1 LKNLEKTESPFF
13 HSENTAMKRDAEKI
27 AVALALAVAAPVP
40 VDEPEPEAAVV
51 GPPDAAVALVVV
63 VVPPTAAI
71 VVVVVPS
78 TAAVVVVPAVVG
90 AAVVVAG
97 AALHSR
103 KLSHKGAVALH
114 DELQHGTVSDG
125 LQKPLIFAHP
135 SAANVGDEM

>member
-13 HSENTAMKRDAEKI
+13 HSENTAMKRDAEKV
-27 AVALALAVAAPVP
+27 AVALALAVAAPVL
-40 VDEPEPEAAVV
+40 EAEVAVAVV
-51 GPPDAAVALVVV
+51 GPPAAPVALVVV
-63 VVPPTAAI
+63 VVPTAAI
-71 VVVVVPS
+71 VVPS

-114 DELQHGTVSDG
+114 DELQHGTVSEG

-135 SAANVGDEM
+135 SAANVGDEMYPPAPL